1 MRDDLLK
8 TSTLPLKAGSVVRVA
23 TGGGG
28 GFGDPAQ
35 RSAERRQRDLENG
48 YVS

>member
-1 MRDDLLK
+1 MGLDLVGLEVEAVP
-8 TSTLPLKAGSVVRVA
+8 TLAE
-23 TGGGG
+23 
-28 GFGDPAQ
+28 FGDPAQ